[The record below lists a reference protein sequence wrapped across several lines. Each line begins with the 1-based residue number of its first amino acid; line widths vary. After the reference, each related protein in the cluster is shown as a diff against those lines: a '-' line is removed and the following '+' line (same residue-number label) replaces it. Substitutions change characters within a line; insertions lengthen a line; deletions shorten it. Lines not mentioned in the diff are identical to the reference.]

1 MKHFGVST
9 VRKRIELSKNLERR
23 ICMFKSS
30 LRFAAALIVFLSVC
44 ATVAVAQTAPTFDVT
59 RMDDSVEA
67 CTDFFQY
74 ANGNWIKKTEIPAAY
89 SRWGSF
95 NILAENNNNA
105 LKEILDVNAKTK
117 AAPGSNEQLIGDFYA
132 ACMDEAAIEKAG
144 VTPLNPYFKDIE
156 KIKDA
161 KDLQRQIAAM
171 HNAGIPALFG
181 FGAGPDAKNSSMNI
195 ANTSQGGLSLPDR
208 DFYTKTDPKS
218 VETRAKFVEY
228 MTNMFKLLGDD
239 ANAAAAN
246 AKTVLAVQTR
256 LANASRTRVEMRDP
270 QKRYNKRTLAQL
282 GEMTPNF
289 SWADYMAARNV
300 PTVTEINV
308 GQPDFFAEVNKMLA
322 EVSIN
327 DWKTYL
333 RWMTINSAAP
343 LLSKAFVDENF
354 NFYSRYLTG
363 TKEQQPRWRRC
374 VGATDSAVGEALG
387 AEYVKKAFT
396 PQAQKR
402 MSELIDNLFAAYRES
417 IPKLDWMSPETKE
430 KALAKLNTY
439 QRKIGFNEKPRGYAG
454 LKIDRQSFFQN
465 SRAVGQFNINR
476 NLKDINQKVDK
487 TRWGMTPPTVNAY
500 YNASYNE
507 IVFPAGILQP
517 PFFNQNADDA
527 INYGAIGAVIG
538 HEITHG
544 FDDGGSQ
551 YDAEGN
557 LKMWWTPED
566 RKKFEERAD
575 CVVNQFGGY
584 QIQEGLNINGKLT
597 LGENIADLGGLA
609 MAYAA
614 YQKSLECKP
623 KPAKIDGFTPE
634 QRFFLGYAQIWA
646 AKSTEAFERQ
656 QVLTDSHSNARY
668 RVNGPLSNLP
678 QFAEA
683 FSCKQGDKMVRA
695 VSCKIW

>member
-1 MKHFGVST
+1 MLKF
-9 VRKRIELSKNLERR
+9 
-23 ICMFKSS
+23 S
-30 LRFAAALIVFLSVC
+30 LRFLTALTVLVSVG
-44 ATVAVAQTAPTFDVT
+44 ASVSAQTVAFDVT

-67 CTDFFQY
+67 CDNFFQY
-74 ANGNWIKKTEIPAAY
+74 ANGSWINKTEIPAAY

-95 NILAENNNNA
+95 NILGENNNNA
-105 LKEILDVNAKTK
+105 LKEILDANAKKT
-117 AAPGSNEQLIGDFYA
+117 AATGSNEQLIGDYFA
-132 ACMDEAAIEKAG
+132 SCMDEAAIEKAG
-144 VTPLNPYFKDIE
+144 AAPLDAYFKEIG
-156 KIKDA
+156 KVKDA

-171 HNAGIPALFG
+171 HSAGIPALFN
-181 FGAGPDAKNSSMNI
+181 FGAGADAKNSSLNI
-195 ANTSQGGLSLPDR
+195 ANINQGGLSLPNR
-208 DFYTKTDPKS
+208 DFYTKDDAKS
-218 VETRAKFVEY
+218 AETRAKFVEHL
-228 MTNMFKLLGDD
+228 TNMFKLLGDD
-239 ANAAAAN
+239 ADKAAAN
-246 AKTVLAVQTR
+246 AKIVMAIQTR
-256 LANASRTRVEMRDP
+256 LANASKSQVELRDP
-270 QKRYNKRTLAQL
+270 QKRYNKKTTVELAAI
-282 GEMTPNF
+282 TPNF
-289 SWADYMAARNV
+289 SWADYMRARNV
-300 PTVTEINV
+300 SGVTDLNV
-308 GQPDFFAEVNKMLA
+308 GQPDFFAEMNKMLA
-322 EVSIN
+322 DVSIA

-343 LLSKAFVDENF
+343 LLSKAFADENF
-354 NFYSRYLTG
+354 NFYSKYLTG

-374 VGATDSAVGEALG
+374 VGATDGAVGEALG
-387 AEYVKKAFT
+387 AEFVKKNFT
-396 PQAQKR
+396 PAAQKR
-402 MSELIDNLFAAYRES
+402 MGELIDNLFAAYREA
-417 IPKLDWMSPETKE
+417 IPKLDWMSPETQQ

-439 QRKIGFNEKPRGYAG
+439 QRKIGFNQNPRGYAG
-454 LKIDRQSFFQN
+454 LKIERGSYFQN
-465 SRAVGQFNINR
+465 ARNVAQFNVAR
-476 NLKDINQKVDK
+476 NLKDVGQKVDR

-500 YNASYNE
+500 YNASFNE

-557 LKMWWTPED
+557 LKMWWTPDD

-584 QIQEGLNINGKLT
+584 EIQENLNINGKLT
-597 LGENIADLGGLA
+597 LGENIADLGGLT

-614 YQKSLECKP
+614 YQKSLEGKT
-623 KPAKIDGFTPE
+623 KPANIDGFTPE
-634 QRFFLGYAQIWA
+634 QRFFLGYAQVWA
-646 AKSTEAFERQ
+646 AKGTPEFERQ

-683 FSCKQGDKMVRA
+683 FQCKTGDKMVRA

>member
-1 MKHFGVST
+1 MYKY
-9 VRKRIELSKNLERR
+9 
-23 ICMFKSS
+23 S
-30 LRFAAALIVFLSVC
+30 LRFVIALTVLLSVYSS
-44 ATVAVAQTAPTFDVT
+44 AMAQTAPAFDVT
-59 RMDDSVEA
+59 RMDNSVEA
-67 CTDFFQY
+67 CDDFFQY
-74 ANGNWIKKTEIPAAY
+74 ANGTWVKKTEIPAAY

-105 LKEILDVNAKTK
+105 LKEILDAGAKTN
-117 AAPGSNEQLIGDFYA
+117 AAAGSNEQLVGDFYA

-144 VTPLNPYFKDIE
+144 VTPLNPYFKDID

-161 KDLQRQIAAM
+161 KGLQRQIAVM
-171 HNAGIPALFG
+171 HGVGIPAVFG
-181 FGAGPDAKNSSMNI
+181 FGAGPDAKNSSINI

-208 DFYTKTDPKS
+208 DFYTKDDAKS
-218 VETRAKFVEY
+218 AETRAKFVEY

-239 ANAAAAN
+239 ADKAAMN
-246 AKTVLAVQTR
+246 AKTVLAIQTR
-256 LANASRTRVEMRDP
+256 LANASRTRVELRDP
-270 QKRYNKRTLAQL
+270 QKRYNKITTAKL
-282 GEMTPNF
+282 GEITPNF

-300 PTVTEINV
+300 PTVTELNV
-308 GQPDFFAEVNKMLA
+308 GQPDFFAEVNRMLA
-322 EVSIN
+322 DVSIA

-374 VGATDSAVGEALG
+374 VGATDGSVGEALG
-387 AEYVKKAFT
+387 AEYVKKSFT
-396 PQAQKR
+396 PEAQKR
-402 MSELIDNLFAAYRES
+402 MSELIDNLFAAYREN

-439 QRKIGFNEKPRGYAG
+439 QRKIGFNQNPRGYAG
-454 LKIDRQSFFQN
+454 LKIDRKSFFQN

-476 NLKDINQKVDK
+476 NLKDVGQKVDK

-517 PFFNQNADDA
+517 PFFNANADDA

-557 LKMWWTPED
+557 LKSWWTPED

-575 CVVNQFGGY
+575 CVINQFGGY

-609 MAYAA
+609 MAFAA
-614 YQKSLECKP
+614 YQKSLEGKP
-623 KPAKIDGFTPE
+623 RPANIDGFTPE
-634 QRFFLGYAQIWA
+634 QRFFLGYAQVW
-646 AKSTEAFERQ
+646 STKATPEFERQ

-678 QFAEA
+678 IFAQA
-683 FSCKQGDKMVRA
+683 FGCKTGDKMVRA
-695 VSCKIW
+695 DFCKIW

>member
-1 MKHFGVST
+1 
-9 VRKRIELSKNLERR
+9 
-23 ICMFKSS
+23 MFKSS